1 MKYEVI
7 KGVVIRGTQYKTG
20 DTVDIDDLQLANDMM
35 NLSRVIPYTRWGFN
49 GSGCSYTNRRR
60 VVR

>member
-35 NLSRVIPYTRWGFN
+35 NLSRVIPYTPKKKSKPAQTRAK
-49 GSGCSYTNRRR
+49 
-60 VVR
+60 